1 MINMLIC
8 ILLHFG
14 ISVAPLKSDEHL
26 ICLLNG
32 DNSPFLKEVL
42 STLVSEGLDK
52 LRLGVRGVQCLPV
65 N

>member
-1 MINMLIC
+1 M
-8 ILLHFG
+8 
-14 ISVAPLKSDEHL
+14 APLESDEYL
-26 ICLLNG
+26 MCSLNG
-32 DNSPFLKEVL
+32 DNIPFLKEVL